1 MLCVMGNKKMKKKR
15 LQKFRMKWKF
25 RFMRLRYFTKNIF
38 LKGGRGIVKIFGKL
52 QLPMI
57 ILLTLIVM
65 GLIALFILFPQWAHI
80 GEARIEAFSY
90 KLDLMG
96 VFLTA
101 VSLIAAAITIII
113 AVQKPKLKIYF
124 YNDHGSS
131 LDYRK
136 GEIELGIDKDGKIGY
151 QGCVPTKWNM
161 NLINVGSKT
170 AEKIKIKVSFDN
182 IYFDMSL
189 AEKGYDLE
197 GFQYGCGIF
206 DILAFEVTS
215 LLRQG
220 EQVVLPD
227 LPFYSAVCDAD
238 VLRQQGYTKLKILI
252 YSGNHEPIVLRY
264 KVILKDYDL
273 DSFGYLEDNEDS
285 MDKLKYRSN
294 FYDWYISNHNEA
306 EKKKNLYYCFSRE
319 LDPYR
324 IEQYPNLEES
334 RYLYEYYKS
343 RDIEEMVFWGRI
355 YYRTLGMQVQEVEAL
370 LQTELL
376 KISVSE
382 TMKKRG
388 SMSII

>member
-1 MLCVMGNKKMKKKR
+1 MKKKR
-15 LQKFRMKWKF
+15 LQKFRMKWKL
-25 RFMRLRYFTKNIF
+25 RFMRLLYFTKNMF
-38 LKGGRGIVKIFGKL
+38 LKGGRGIVKILGKL

-65 GLIALFILFPQWAHI
+65 VLVVVFILFPQWAHV
-80 GEARIEAFSY
+80 GEARIEAFSN

-96 VFLTA
+96 VLLTA

-151 QGCVPTKWNM
+151 QGCIPTKWNM

-206 DILAFEVTS
+206 DIVAFEVTS

-264 KVILKDYDL
+264 KVTIKDYDL
-273 DSFGYLEDNEDS
+273 DSFGYSENNEETIDV
-285 MDKLKYRSN
+285 LKYRNN
-294 FYDWYISNHNEA
+294 FYDWYISNHNGVE
-306 EKKKNLYYCFSRE
+306 ERRDLYFYFPKE
-319 LDPYR
+319 LDPYW
-324 IEQYPNLEES
+324 IEKYPNIEES
-334 RYLYEYYKS
+334 RLLYQYYKS
-343 RDIEEMVFWGRI
+343 RDMEEMLFWGRI
-355 YYRTLGMQVQEVEAL
+355 YYRAMGMKVQETEAL

-382 TMKKRG
+382 TREKKG